1 MVACQLAATNFAT
14 SCSCQ
19 RGMLAHATVMFD
31 PSRKGTFSENKNKK
45 QKLEPSSGRKVGQFS
60 TIRTKTNGTASDSQT
75 LSGVPIFSI
84 LLEMLKRRNPLDRFL
99 DTCSVDTRQ
108 TQSGFQAETRKL
120 ASVCCRFRLVATETR
135 SSQTLHQ
142 PPTALSKKPPQ

>member
-45 QKLEPSSGRKVGQFS
+45 QKLEPSSGRKVGFAPKQMERPPTVKLSPGSLYFRFYWKCS
-60 TIRTKTNGTASDSQT
+60 KGAIPLTA
-75 LSGVPIFSI
+75 
-84 LLEMLKRRNPLDRFL
+84 FL